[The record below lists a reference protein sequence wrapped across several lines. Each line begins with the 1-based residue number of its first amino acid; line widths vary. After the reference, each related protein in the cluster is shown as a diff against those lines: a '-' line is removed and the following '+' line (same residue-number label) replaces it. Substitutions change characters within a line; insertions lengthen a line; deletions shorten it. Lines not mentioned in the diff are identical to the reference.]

1 MQSAQSIGRALYRI
15 VFRGGTPQRIQFSTP
30 LLLSTIGIL
39 LIGAVI
45 SGRYFFELGA
55 VEIGLVLFTLLSG
68 LYIGAALLTR
78 SVPRARLRA
87 SLLTV
92 LLLLAL
98 AGLVFTL
105 LIPLLIPLQ
114 GLDGRVVLITSLLVF
129 VGVTSGA
136 TNAVHYARGGSR
148 ANAALITVAF
158 AALLGAF
165 YATLRWLLE
174 TVFS

>member
-39 LIGAVI
+39 LIGAV
-45 SGRYFFELGA
+45 
-55 VEIGLVLFTLLSG
+55 EIGLALFTLLSG

-105 LIPLLIPLQ
+105 LIPLLIPPL

>member
-15 VFRGGTPQRIQFSTP
+15 VFRGGTPQRIQYSTQ
-30 LLLSTIGIL
+30 LLLTGIGL
-39 LIGAVI
+39 TLVCTVV
-45 SGRYFFELGA
+45 SGRYFFSLSA

-78 SVPRARLRA
+78 SVPRAKLRA

-98 AGLVFTL
+98 AGLVLVL
-105 LIPLLIPLQ
+105 LIPLRGLEPMFVPIAGLI
-114 GLDGRVVLITSLLVF
+114 VLT
-129 VGVTSGA
+129 GVISGT
-136 TNAVHYARGGSR
+136 TNTMQYARGGSR
-148 ANAALITVAF
+148 ASAALTTIAF
-158 AALLGAF
+158 AATLGAL

>member
-30 LLLSTIGIL
+30 LLLTAIGL
-39 LIGAVI
+39 TLICTVV
-45 SGRYFFELGA
+45 SGRYFFSLGA

-78 SVPRARLRA
+78 SVPRAKLRA

-98 AGLVFTL
+98 AGLVLVL
-105 LIPLLIPLQ
+105 LIPLRGLEPTFATISGLI
-114 GLDGRVVLITSLLVF
+114 VLTGGI
-129 VGVTSGA
+129 SGT
-136 TNAVHYARGGSR
+136 TNAMQYARGGSR
-148 ANAALITVAF
+148 ANAALITIAF
-158 AALLGAF
+158 AATLGAF
-165 YATLRWLLE
+165 YTTLRWLLE